1 MAEGELEVRILNER
15 VIVTAPKLGVEA
27 RTTAI
32 TFQAPGL
39 PPLTVWIPEEEDT
52 PEGRAAA
59 IRAKIQA
66 TLSMEKKTLK
76 V

>member
-1 MAEGELEVRILNER
+1 MAEGEIEVRILNER
-15 VIVTAPKLGVEA
+15 VITTAPKLGVEA
-27 RTTAI
+27 RTTAL
-32 TFQAPGL
+32 TFSAPGL

-59 IRAKIQA
+59 IRAKIQG
-66 TLSMEKKTLK
+66 TLSAEKKTLK

>member
-1 MAEGELEVRILNER
+1 MGEAEIEVRILNER
-15 VIVTAPKLGVEA
+15 VITTAPKLGVEA
-27 RTTAI
+27 RTTAL
-32 TFQAPGL
+32 TFVAPGL

>member
-1 MAEGELEVRILNER
+1 VAESEIEVRIIRER
-15 VIVTAPKLGVEA
+15 VVTTSPRLGEVA

-32 TFQAPGL
+32 TFVAPGL
-39 PPLTVWIPEEEDT
+39 PPLTVWIPEEKDT
-52 PEGRAAA
+52 PEVRAAT

-66 TLSMEKKTLK
+66 ALSTEKKTLK

>member
-1 MAEGELEVRILNER
+1 MGEDGIEVRILNER
-15 VIVTAPKLGVEA
+15 VITTAPKLGVEA
-27 RTTAI
+27 RTIAL
-32 TFQAPGL
+32 TFVSPGL

-52 PEGRAAA
+52 PEARAAA

-66 TLSMEKKTLK
+66 ATSTTTKTLK

>member
-1 MAEGELEVRILNER
+1 MAEGELEVRIIRER
-15 VIVTAPKLGVEA
+15 VITTAPKLGVLA
-27 RTTAI
+27 RTMAV
-32 TFQAPGL
+32 TFQAPGF

-66 TLSMEKKTLK
+66 ALALKTKTLK

>member
-1 MAEGELEVRILNER
+1 MAEAEIEVRIIRER
-15 VIVTAPKLGVEA
+15 TVTTSPKIGEEA

-52 PEGRAAA
+52 PEGRAAT
-59 IRAKIQA
+59 IRARIQA
-66 TLSMEKKTLK
+66 ALATEKKTLK

>member
-1 MAEGELEVRILNER
+1 MAEGEIEVRIIRER
-15 VIVTAPKLGVEA
+15 VITTAPKLGVVA

-32 TFQAPGL
+32 TFVAPGL
-39 PPLTVWIPEEEDT
+39 PPLTVWLPEEEDT

-66 TLSMEKKTLK
+66 ALSTTTKTLK

>member
-1 MAEGELEVRILNER
+1 MSEAEIEVRILDER
-15 VIVTAPKLGVEA
+15 VITTSPKLGEEA
-27 RTTAI
+27 RTTAV
-32 TFQAPGL
+32 TFAAPGL
-39 PPLTVWIPEEEDT
+39 PPLTVWLTEEEDT

-66 TLSMEKKTLK
+66 VTSVEKKTLK

>member
-1 MAEGELEVRILNER
+1 MAEGELEVRILDEK

-27 RTTAI
+27 RTTAL
-32 TFQAPGL
+32 TFAAPGL

-66 TLSMEKKTLK
+66 ALATEKKTLK

>member
-1 MAEGELEVRILNER
+1 MDEDGIEVRIIRER
-15 VIVTAPKLGVEA
+15 VVTTAPKLGVEA
-27 RTTAI
+27 RTVAV
-32 TFQAPGL
+32 TFVSPGL

-52 PEGRAAA
+52 PEARAAI

-66 TLSMEKKTLK
+66 ALSTGKKTMK

>member
-1 MAEGELEVRILNER
+1 MTEGEIEVRILNER
-15 VIVTAPKLGVEA
+15 VITTAPKLGIVA

-32 TFQAPGL
+32 TFASPGL
-39 PPLTVWIPEEEDT
+39 PPLTVWIPEEGDT
-52 PEGRAAA
+52 PEARRVA

-66 TLSMEKKTLK
+66 ALSTEKKTLK

>member
-1 MAEGELEVRILNER
+1 VDEDGIEVRILNER
-15 VIVTAPKLGVEA
+15 VITTAPKLGVKA
-27 RTTAI
+27 RTIAL
-32 TFQAPGL
+32 TFVSPGL

-52 PEGRAAA
+52 PEARAAA

-66 TLSMEKKTLK
+66 ATAPRTKTLK

>member
-1 MAEGELEVRILNER
+1 MTEGEIEVRIIRER
-15 VIVTAPKLGVEA
+15 VITTAPKIGVEA

-39 PPLTVWIPEEEDT
+39 PPLTVWIPEAEDT
-52 PEGRAAA
+52 PGGRRAA

-66 TLSMEKKTLK
+66 ALAIEKKTLK

>member
-1 MAEGELEVRILNER
+1 VGETEIEVRILDER
-15 VIVTAPKLGVEA
+15 VIVTAPKLGEEA

-32 TFQAPGL
+32 TFSSPGL
-39 PPLTVWIPEEEDT
+39 PPLTVWLTEEEDT

>member
-1 MAEGELEVRILNER
+1 MAEGEIEVRILDER
-15 VIVTAPKLGVEA
+15 VITTSPKLGVEA

-32 TFQAPGL
+32 TFASPGL

-66 TLSMEKKTLK
+66 ALATEKKTLK

>member
-1 MAEGELEVRILNER
+1 MAEAEIEVRIIDER
-15 VIVTAPKLGVEA
+15 VIVTAPKIGVEA
-27 RTTAI
+27 RTVAL

-52 PEGRAAA
+52 PEVRKSR
-59 IRAKIQA
+59 IRSKIQA
-66 TLSMEKKTLK
+66 ALAVPTKTLK

>member
-1 MAEGELEVRILNER
+1 MAEAEIEITILDER
-15 VIVTAPKLGVEA
+15 VITTSPKLGVEA
-27 RTTAI
+27 KTTAL
-32 TFQAPGL
+32 TFTAPGL

-52 PEGRAAA
+52 PEARAAA

-66 TLSMEKKTLK
+66 ALATEKKTLK

>member
-1 MAEGELEVRILNER
+1 MGEAEIEVRILDER
-15 VIVTAPKLGVEA
+15 VITTSPKLGEEA
-27 RTTAI
+27 RTTAV
-32 TFQAPGL
+32 TFAAPGL
-39 PPLTVWIPEEEDT
+39 PPLTVWLTEEEDT

-66 TLSMEKKTLK
+66 ATSVEKKTLK

>member
-1 MAEGELEVRILNER
+1 VTEAEIEITILDER
-15 VIVTAPKLGVEA
+15 VITTAPKLGVEA
-27 RTTAI
+27 RTLAL
-32 TFQAPGL
+32 TFAAPGL

-52 PEGRAAA
+52 PEARRAA

-66 TLSMEKKTLK
+66 ATAAEKKTLK